1 MRTEKFGSVFS
12 MKRESYYQNYQFQN
26 QRGGVMLLLGI
37 VIINV
42 RGILYIRVVII
53 INLLIV

>member
-1 MRTEKFGSVFS
+1 
-12 MKRESYYQNYQFQN
+12 
-26 QRGGVMLLLGI
+26 LGI